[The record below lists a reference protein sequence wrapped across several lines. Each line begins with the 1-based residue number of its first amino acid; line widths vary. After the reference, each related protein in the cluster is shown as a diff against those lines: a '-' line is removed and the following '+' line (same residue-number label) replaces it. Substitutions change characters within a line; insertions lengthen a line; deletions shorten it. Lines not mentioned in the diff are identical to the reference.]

1 MAVFQPKG
9 LKMSAKGMLILRI
22 SGLIPLHRPAK
33 YIVVILVVI
42 VVVVINN
49 NKSSTFS
56 SLDPIL
62 VVVNSYAI

>member
-49 NKSSTFS
+49 NK
-56 SLDPIL
+56 
-62 VVVNSYAI
+62 